1 MTPRRG
7 RPIEPVPDPKHG
19 PGRLAEELRRGRRQR
34 GLTRPEL
41 AQKIDRSIA
50 TVQRAEAGHVRP
62 PWPVV
67 QAIAEACRLDLATVE
82 ALWKEACAPAPDRVD
97 APHLKL
103 VHTPADLAAAL
114 RGAWLENGEPSV
126 RQMERRAE
134 ARASE
139 FTPLSRMSAW
149 RIRERKQPTASLR
162 QLHAYLVACDVRD
175 EVFPAWTEA
184 WIRIRRREE
193 AAGNGRGVNR
203 DTDVTGHASPDAS
216 GVKRLHRITAADAV
230 AVMRRAGLQPIDPF
244 PGTYRPWTAKCLT
257 CEQVSRFRYASVHDR
272 GSSCPYCARVQ
283 AA

>member
-7 RPIEPVPDPKHG
+7 RPIQPVPDPKHG

-34 GLTRPEL
+34 RLTRPEL

-67 QAIAEACRLDLATVE
+67 QGIAEACRLDLATVE
-82 ALWKEACAPAPDRVD
+82 VLWKEASAPAPDRVD

-114 RGAWLENGEPSV
+114 RRAWLENGEPSV

-149 RIRERKQPTASLR
+149 GIRERKQPIASLR
-162 QLHAYLVACDVRD
+162 QLHAYLAAWCPGRSLPRLD
-175 EVFPAWTEA
+175 ESLDPYPPARGSRSQWQRGQPGHRRHRTRLFGRLRGEA
-184 WIRIRRREE
+184 TPRWPRPHLRQRPGHVVTCHRPRSFRR
-193 AAGNGRGVNR
+193 A
-203 DTDVTGHASPDAS
+203 ASPLLSCNLARMATLIAPS
-216 GVKRLHRITAADAV
+216 
-230 AVMRRAGLQPIDPF
+230 
-244 PGTYRPWTAKCLT
+244 
-257 CEQVSRFRYASVHDR
+257 
-272 GSSCPYCARVQ
+272 GSS